1 MPERHHVWFW
11 FLSRPGGIRSAAHAH
26 RHALQSPVP
35 FIIHCGLVDLVQP
48 WTMETRLQ
56 RTPAA
61 HPLLAHSTDETLART
76 YHVVVPASEAA
87 TENAVTCHARA
98 RIDDLLVD

>member
-1 MPERHHVWFW
+1 MDDGH
-11 FLSRPGGIRSAAHAH
+11 
-26 RHALQSPVP
+26 P
-35 FIIHCGLVDLVQP
+35 FTTYP
-48 WTMETRLQ
+48 
-56 RTPAA
+56 PA

-76 YHVVVPASEAA
+76 YHVVVVPASEAA